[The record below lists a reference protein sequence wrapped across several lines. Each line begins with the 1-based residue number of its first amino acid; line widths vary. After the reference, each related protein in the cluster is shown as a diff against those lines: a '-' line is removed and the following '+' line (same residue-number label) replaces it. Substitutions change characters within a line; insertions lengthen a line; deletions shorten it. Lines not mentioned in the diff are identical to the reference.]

1 MTLLQRYFRRQVLI
15 PLLVTLSALTLLALL
30 TQSLSTLDLIVE
42 NRQSALTFFFITVL
56 TLPQLISIILP
67 LAVFMAVL
75 YAYNRLNSDSEL
87 VVTKASGMTPWQI
100 ASPGLRVATLAL
112 IAHLIVNLYFQPISF
127 QEMREKVFE
136 VRTDI
141 ASQIIQ
147 AGEFITPVTGLTV
160 YASEVTAD
168 GRMKNVLI
176 HDERNIKT
184 PLTYIAREAYLF
196 RKDNQARLVLLKA
209 SYQDLQED
217 KTIRILEVDRDSID
231 LSDILAVDSVI
242 RLKPS
247 DRFLHE
253 LLFPDA
259 RQYSNIKQKNE
270 LKAEGHA
277 RISAPLYNWAL
288 AFLAVCFMISG
299 RHQRMGYGK
308 QIAICVALGFGIRL
322 VGFAITSASESNPV
336 LNSVQYSFPLS
347 VCFICWIVLNRRIF
361 SKPTKADTLPRERVV
376 S

>member
-1 MTLLQRYFRRQVLI
+1 MTLLQRYFRQQVLI

-42 NRQSALTFFFITVL
+42 NRQSALTFLLITVL
-56 TLPQLISIILP
+56 TLPQLVSIILP

-100 ASPGLRVATLAL
+100 ASPAFRVATFAL
-112 IAHLIVNLYFQPISF
+112 ILHLVVNLYFQPLSF
-127 QEMREKVFE
+127 QKMREKVFE

-147 AGEFITPVTGLTV
+147 AGEFISPVTGLTV
-160 YASEVTAD
+160 YASEVTAE

-176 HDERNIKT
+176 YDERNINK

-196 RKDNQARLVLLKA
+196 RKDNQARLILLKA
-209 SYQDLQED
+209 SYQDLQDD
-217 KTIRILEVDRDSID
+217 KTIRILDVDRDSID

-247 DRFLHE
+247 DRFLHD
-253 LLFPDA
+253 LLFPDQ
-259 RQYSNIKQKNE
+259 RQYSNTKQKDE

-277 RISAPLYNWAL
+277 RLSAPLYNWAL
-288 AFLAVCFMISG
+288 AFLAMCFMISG

-308 QIAICVALGFGIRL
+308 QIASCVALGFSIRL
-322 VGFAITSASESNPV
+322 LGFALTSASESSPI
-336 LNSVQYSFPLS
+336 LNTVQYGFPIG
-347 VCFICWIVLNRRIF
+347 VCFICWVVLNRQIF
-361 SKPTKADTLPRERVV
+361 AKPKKTRSFSPNGIM

>member
-42 NRQSALTFFFITVL
+42 NRQSALTFLFITVL
-56 TLPQLISIILP
+56 TLPQLVSIILP

-100 ASPGLRVATLAL
+100 ASPAFRVATFAL
-112 IAHLIVNLYFQPISF
+112 ILHLVVNLYFQPLSF
-127 QEMREKVFE
+127 QKMREKVFE

-147 AGEFITPVTGLTV
+147 AGEFISPVTGLTV
-160 YASEVTAD
+160 YASEVTAE

-176 HDERNIKT
+176 YDERNIKT

-253 LLFPDA
+253 LLFPDQ
-259 RQYSNIKQKNE
+259 RQYSNMKQKDE

-277 RISAPLYNWAL
+277 RLSAPLYNWAL
-288 AFLAVCFMISG
+288 AFLAMCFMISG

-308 QIAICVALGFGIRL
+308 QIASCVALGFGIRL
-322 VGFAITSASESNPV
+322 LGFALTSASESTPM
-336 LNSVQYSFPLS
+336 LNFVQYGFPIG
-347 VCFICWIVLNRRIF
+347 VCFICWVVLNRRIF
-361 SKPTKADTLPRERVV
+361 AKPKNTLSFSQDGIV
-376 S
+376 